1 MSLLSNTRQDPLT
14 INLVKQ
20 TRGLLALLPPDS
32 IYASQISLASPS
44 RDLLATISRLLAA
57 PSLTIT
63 ISYLFRPLL
72 TDLCARWLHVQEDL
86 EDRFVALCV
95 LIETHEELFPILS
108 TFLRWPCFSQGPLG
122 FVEESSSIPALSATR
137 LHRLLLAYYRLLR
150 ANRLLPTDLLWPTS
164 SLSALFI
171 TPHPDTAV
179 RYLAI
184 RCYALH
190 TGMAEVER
198 AKLETRVLGESGG
211 VDCPLTYGQNI
222 DGSQIIID
230 GWLMPALELKR
241 VHGIRDSLSAGPDFY
256 SLEEGDVLQPLSEG
270 DLSPWVANIHGI
282 LMLKSSPIPP
292 SPSEVIAT
300 PSAVDSIRKLAILTS
315 LRFPTLVSSPPSSG
329 KSLFLSH
336 LASRLFP
343 EVRDQ
348 IVTVHL
354 ADTSLDPRSLLGS
367 YVSSPTHLGT
377 FEWKDGVV
385 VRAMKEGKW
394 LVFEDIDR
402 GSMEVLE
409 LIKPLA
415 QSIGPGIWI
424 GGRASID
431 VPNKGKVRASER
443 FALFATRS
451 VLPFAYGKTPTPT
464 FYGAHK
470 FHEVVVNAPSPE
482 EVKLII
488 GSRFPKFGGQLA
500 QAIIR
505 IWLDVQRLGVT
516 ASSRPVSLREL
527 EKFCRRVEALL
538 PSSHR
543 SMDMEVQNLDVVSLT
558 SLFPNPTFREETFLE
573 ARDVFFGAGTLTAP
587 AQAHSDRIAALI
599 ADHLGLDVERRQWVL
614 NGRVPSLDEEKD
626 VNGDIVSVHVG
637 RVRLLAQPS
646 KSIFLTVPT
655 RPFAMHKPAVCL
667 LSRIATTISL
677 CEPVL
682 LTGETGTGKT
692 SAITHLASLLH
703 RPLVSLNLSHQ
714 TESSDLLGGF
724 KPIDARVPASELHA
738 RFLELFGNTFSRKKN
753 AKFEESVRKA
763 VQEGKWKRAV
773 VLWRESVRLANERI
787 RSKLNEETLEPAP
800 ASVEIE
806 GPRKRRKLNQTSLQ
820 QSGGAWDK
828 FQRDV
833 DEFDMQH
840 AQGQGKFTF
849 DFVEGPLVKALRSGD
864 WILLDEINLASSETL
879 ECITGLLSGPT
890 ASITLT
896 EKGTLESV
904 PRHPDFRLFACMN
917 PATDVGKKDLP
928 PNIRA
933 RFTEIDVPPP
943 DADRETLL
951 SIIHQYIG
959 HCAVGDKAA
968 IMNVAEF
975 YAAVKHLTEDRQLAD
990 GSNHRPHYSMRTLV
1004 RALTFTS
1011 DIAPMYGLRRAL
1023 WEGCLMA
1030 FTMVLDGTSADI
1042 VTGLAHKHVLSGV
1055 RNPKSLLTREPSLPA
1070 SRSADEFVKFGP
1082 FYLEK
1087 GPLPGDPMEDY
1098 IMTPSVEKKLIDL
1111 ARIVLTRRFPV
1122 LIEGPTSSGK
1132 TSAVEHLARRTG
1144 HQFIRINN
1152 HEHTDIQEYIGSY
1165 VSDPVTGKLVFK
1177 DGLLVHALRHGHW
1190 IVLDELNLAPTDV
1203 LEALNRLLD
1212 ENREL
1217 VIPETQEVIRPH
1229 SHFLLFATQNPP
1241 GLYAGRKVLSR
1252 AFRNRFLEVHFQ
1264 DVPQAELESILCQR
1278 CRIAPSYGQRI
1289 VSVFREL
1296 QKRRQTGRVFESK
1309 QGFATLRDLF
1319 RWAGRDAVGY
1329 QELAENGYMLLAERA
1344 RREEDKLVVKEVI
1357 ETVMKVRIDE
1367 KALYDLH
1374 GPEAEAYIGCPIPS
1388 PRYIV
1393 WTHAMRRLFVLVAR
1407 ALRFNEPVLLV
1418 GETGSGKTSVC
1429 QLYAEVLSKHLH
1441 TLSCHQNTETA
1452 DLIGGLRPVRDRGS
1466 AASGI
1471 HRDAMSLL
1479 ADAGVVN
1486 VPTDAQGLLTQI
1498 SMLLRTNL
1506 DSSLEASLREL
1517 QKSLLRSESLFEW
1530 HDGPLIRSMWGGD
1543 VFLLDEISLADDSV
1557 LERLNSVLEPDR
1569 TIVLAERGGID
1580 REYPAVHAAESFKL
1594 LATMNPGGDY
1604 GKKEL
1609 SPALRNRFT
1618 EIWVPQVDDPSDL
1631 KMIVESSWTHDALK
1645 AFTTPLLQFTDWLRG
1660 RVGDRSVCTLRDMLA
1675 WVAFSNVAFTP
1686 EKDEMM
1692 QASEVFHHAARMT
1705 FLDGLGSLPQ
1715 TATYSPPVLQQ
1726 IKDEAIRRLHDL
1738 VPFTESEASSRAYD
1752 PSSFAQLGP
1761 FAIPKGPENVVMH
1774 GFNLQAPTARENAM
1788 RVVRACQLHKPVLLE
1803 GSPGVG
1809 KTSLITALAKIAG
1822 YHLCRI
1828 NLSDQTD
1835 LIDLFGTDLPVENG
1849 APGEFAWKDA
1859 EFLRAMQQGRWVLL
1873 DEMNLA
1879 PQAVLEGLNA
1889 ILDHR
1894 GSVYIPEL
1902 GRSFTRHPSFRVFA
1916 AQNPLHQGG
1925 GRKGLPKSFLDRFTK
1940 VYVEEL
1946 TPDDMLIACR
1956 EQFSDCEDNVLRAMI
1971 TFNTRLNHEVVHKRS
1986 FGREGS
1992 PWEFNLRD
2000 VIRWGGLLR
2009 ASTISNHPQHFLR
2022 VVYLS
2027 RFRNLQDRAHAQ
2039 AIFNEVFSTSD
2050 LPTAHVPY
2058 PVISSS
2064 HLQIGHYSSTRANAT
2079 LPHKPSDILQIHL
2092 TAIEAIG
2099 ACISRSWLV
2108 VVTGH
2113 RVSGKTN
2120 LLRTIADLS
2129 GHYLDEVHISSA
2141 TDTSDIL
2148 GGFEQVDH
2156 LARVATIAEEAI
2168 QLSETFSRSIFGVAS
2183 RYQYRYVL
2191 QRQLNSALR
2200 TPTSVLEAVSGLLAE
2215 LSIVDTGDPSLDACQ
2230 QDLQSRVRELSEV
2243 ESTKGRFEWVDGPL
2257 IRAMKHGHWLVL
2269 DGANMCNP
2277 SVLDRL
2283 NSLCEPNGVLVLSE
2297 RGFVDGEV
2305 QTLKPH
2311 PNFRLFMTV
2320 DPQYG
2325 ELSRAMRNRSLE
2337 VSLLTSFAEEDRCR
2351 VLGYCRLPSGS
2362 TTDTFSHVAHEEARR
2377 GILSTG
2383 PLCSPRSW
2391 PSIAIGHDS
2400 LSSSLAVYA
2409 PIFEVS
2415 DPATLPSLVHFAIR
2429 ALPPSLLRIMK
2440 RYLEV
2445 SSPDGLLHSILANT
2459 SFPDNFRVLGQRL
2472 REVSRNVGG
2481 LLDDVLPMDDFMLC
2495 PPCSQCTERAEY
2507 HSNHAL
2513 KLQILDFFA
2522 ALLLEK
2528 NDNASM
2534 GQSSIFLSGPQNKLS
2549 HTMGGA
2555 FESVLAEVQ
2564 TAAQKLFEQLLSGT
2578 SGFDRDFD
2586 TSAKLLRLS
2595 GQLRQVLAH
2604 KNFDHSY
2611 AQVLSKLISTT
2622 LENHSPTYDRLASA
2636 STILEK
2642 AISPSSGLGLVEM
2655 WSHLRTVRFFEIAPM
2670 EIRLLACAPVR
2681 ALGAVSRREQLKILA
2696 LATLPIH
2703 LEPDEAT
2710 QLAHISSQAKG
2721 RIRDV
2726 SGTNLALQ
2734 RTCDPSSLLLE
2745 LQALSD
2751 LQAQKPGATVHML
2764 ERLIETALQEP
2775 NEDLGRFASYQ
2786 HLIWGYDVGR
2796 EIAPAVIATVHTQW
2810 LEALWNQKSEQADI
2824 LKGPGIIFRPT
2835 HLLISLAKSQLARVP
2850 LLSLEEHRAS
2860 VQRHLGMTVLQSFG
2874 NTSRLQQLST
2884 LFNQS
2889 VVLIVSCFATTFDE
2903 CSLRHMHAALLGGSL
2918 DTSRTLLDLLGRTT
2932 YEPLQK
2938 ATQHLTRA
2946 LQCQMDGR
2954 SPLPTAVAHVGQ
2966 CWIALSRVIIDLFVP
2981 DVPVDPAAII
2991 RREADYFQER
3001 SRFLTRQIALHTQL
3015 ELRTAANKTN
3025 DVISYLE
3032 ARIEDS
3038 SKMQHAPANI
3048 PVRDSLARLQTFWSE
3063 VSQFMSQVVHYSK
3076 IDDLTRLLES
3086 QDAPAFNREVV
3097 VQESIAGFCQRMECL
3112 YSDFDDLTCILRLA
3126 FAGLRLGLHLIRCAA
3141 EQSSSPN
3148 DATEL
3153 VTSLVAFPSTRSA
3166 CLLQSQSAPGTNIS
3180 AAELTILK
3188 VAAAA
3193 HYGRPSG
3200 YSSSSSTVWTAY
3212 AQIYRLW
3219 SIDRARDDQK
3229 VQDLSSLYRRNTTM
3243 HDASTEAEAEER
3255 EFLQL
3260 FPTFEDALHLPEV
3273 VHGQVHSKPVHQVTP
3288 DRQRQL
3294 LTLHLELMSGVEN
3307 GATPGHIADF
3317 DALRRTALRSYIGPH
3332 VLSLP
3337 DSVDKEALHEQF
3349 SILHAHLAVIRG
3361 GPMAYP
3367 NSSNFYL
3374 DANVPEAT
3382 KALNVIQSLRAQLIT
3397 ILEDW
3402 PDQVVLQHLINRC
3415 DVILT
3420 FDFASPVAKFLSAS
3434 EQLLVQTEDW
3444 ELCANRDNSIK
3455 AHQHALTNLV
3465 VEWRRLELSCWKG
3478 LLEFQNQSFVGGV
3491 AEFWFRL
3498 YEVLIQGPL
3507 SAVHEVSDGGTGGL
3521 HGYLKQLPSLLD
3533 EFMQSSSLGQFQAR
3547 LDLLQSFGVFIRHVV
3562 PQESGIQKEAL
3573 RRVGHIVHS
3582 SWRYFRIFTPQ
3593 LSASLADQRCALEKE
3608 VQAFIKLA
3616 SWKDINVQALKQ
3628 SAQKTHHQLYKII
3641 RKFRDVLR
3649 QPVTNKMNPLFA
3661 GDAEGRH
3668 QTEQFV
3674 FNATP
3679 SLPSI
3684 AFPNAGPAGGAS
3696 VPAHLE
3702 NLSQTFDRF
3711 NGFIDNRV
3719 RHFLM
3724 KFTAQDVEQL
3734 STDIILTARDL
3745 ENQAVPSDLIKEKRE
3760 KHKKNLARRKRKAW
3774 SDLLKELKRGGLAYN
3789 IKPEVLNRLRD
3800 ERWIREQPLLP
3811 ANDGIVSTER
3821 GEHYF
3826 DRLRGCL
3833 PALRNVLS
3841 DHHSDLGTRD
3851 LGRGITLVESGYS
3864 LALEGRSFLSQALS
3878 DYTTLRRQGD
3888 RLHVLSDN
3896 SEAVRIASCHKIEP
3910 FHNAL
3915 SHAARALEELAGGM
3929 RLFSEIETSIST
3941 VPSLIERCRTLG
3953 TSTCTWQGRV
3963 STVLQ
3968 ASQVAMPSILL
3979 REEYNVIVEA
3989 ARFLSDLPDQLQ
4001 EMASICPQLSYIIQ
4015 PTEQWIREQGSFT
4028 FLETT
4033 EPSFEGATSGSEDTI
4048 IDMLLITVQSM
4059 LKHCSEP
4066 GQLLDPGSE
4075 SDQPEDNYIRL
4086 GAQTTS
4092 IFTALLDLSTLERQ
4106 LTSSTIQLSSLSHAS
4121 RQQALR
4127 RVLPF
4132 VSCFLSFARELLESL
4147 AGWTCA
4153 LFKLDYVMCS
4163 VVHTLGTRGFCIP
4176 PETEEGEGD
4185 EQRNAKEL
4193 GGTGL
4198 GEGTGN
4204 ENVSKEIEDESQV
4217 EGLQGDEG
4225 DEGEGM
4231 QREKGKDEENTI
4243 EMSEDFAGEM
4253 EDVSDDEEGDEEEED
4268 PDAEGP
4274 DEQLGKLDK
4283 LDPAAVDEKLWGDEG
4298 ADNEGDG
4305 KGEDELRQERSQ
4317 ENQQESD
4324 VVAKQGNGKEQRQQ
4338 MNPED
4343 KESGKEGDRDEGDD
4357 TEEGVQDD
4365 VDGGDDHSPEDVEP
4379 PNASGAPMDEYIPD
4393 ANTLDFP
4400 DDVHLDQDQGKT
4412 EDPKDDLD
4420 IDEETTNE
4428 EQGPDDQMD
4437 EDEQRPGDRA
4447 SKDDS
4452 TSDEPQIT
4460 EQQPPQATNDVDTD
4474 KMDEIKEG
4482 AQEEEGDKSAVAQ
4495 PDLTS
4500 GDGDAG
4506 MAENEPQPQDST
4518 HGQESSASTQP
4529 KQGIGKET
4537 SQEPETSEQRSH
4549 DAADQQLQ
4557 SENVSAF
4564 QSQSQYPGSTSE
4576 GTQRGPAYAQQSP
4589 PAQIPNPLRN
4599 LGDALKEVQQRFDE
4613 IFGPVEQSQP
4623 LLVPNRD
4630 DAEQIEYAHDDGAPE
4645 SEEMQA
4651 LGPAGDEQVAKLR
4664 ELKLVDKDADVG
4676 AMNID
4681 DLDLSDGKQD
4691 FKEAKDVAMERLEA
4705 EKTVERS
4712 APDAEGAIV
4721 HTQRDVGMMRAQS
4734 PGLPDSSMPKASEDD
4749 EPDAEPKTPPSEIVL
4764 AALETHASNPTPA
4777 SASHLWSLYTTLTS
4791 SLSLALCESLRLIL
4805 APTLATRLRGDFRS
4819 GKRLNM
4825 RRVVGW
4831 VASEYTKDRIWMR
4844 RVKPSGR
4851 EYQVLLA
4858 VDDSASMRNGGGSS
4872 FSNGSAVH
4880 LAYQTVVLVVQALGK
4895 LEVGEVGVA
4904 RFGDGWELIR
4914 GFGSDATGS
4923 KDWGT
4928 SPTEG
4933 GRVINSFTFSQSRT
4947 DVAAF
4952 LEGSLSMLEAAREKS
4967 SGRSSKELW
4976 QLEIIISDGI
4986 CQDHER
4992 LRRTLRKARGMRV
5005 LVVFIVIDALNNT
5018 SASSSAAAA
5027 TVTQSTPLSAQAP
5040 SQAQSSI
5047 LTLSQVSYRAS
5058 PTTGLM
5064 ELTMERYL
5072 DSFPFEYYVVLR
5084 DVEALPRVLADTLRE
5099 FFERVNEE

>member
-1 MSLLSNTRQDPLT
+1 MSLLPSTRQDPLT
-14 INLVKQ
+14 INLAKQ
-20 TRGLLALLPPDS
+20 TRTLLALLPPDS
-32 IYASQISLASPS
+32 IYASQISLASS
-44 RDLLATISRLLAA
+44 ARDLLATLSRLLAT

-72 TDLCARWLHVQEDL
+72 IDLCARWLHSQEDL

-95 LIETHEELFPILS
+95 LIENHEELFSILS
-108 TFLRWPCFSQGPLG
+108 AFLRRPCFSQGPLA
-122 FVEESSSIPALSATR
+122 FVEESLSIPALDATR
-137 LHRLLLAYYRLLR
+137 LHCLLLAYYRLLR

-164 SLSALFI
+164 PLSALFV
-171 TPHPDTAV
+171 TSHPDTAV

-198 AKLETRVLGESGG
+198 TKLETRVLGESGG
-211 VDCPLTYGQNI
+211 ADCLLTYGQNI
-222 DGSQIIID
+222 DGSQVIID

-241 VHGIRDSLSAGPDFY
+241 VHDVRDCLAAGPDFY
-256 SLEEGDVLQPLSEG
+256 SLEEGDVLQPLSEW

-282 LMLKSSPIPP
+282 VMLKSSPVP
-292 SPSEVIAT
+292 SPPSEVIAT

-315 LRFPTLVSSPPSSG
+315 LRFPTLVSSPSSSG

-336 LASRLFP
+336 LASCLFP
-343 EVRDQ
+343 EVKDQ

-367 YVSSPTHLGT
+367 YVSSPTQLGT

-402 GSMEVLE
+402 GSMEVLG
-409 LIKPLA
+409 LIKPLVE
-415 QSIGPGIWI
+415 SIGPGNWI

-431 VPNKGKVRASER
+431 VPNKGKVRAAER

-451 VLPFAYGKTPTPT
+451 VSPFAYGKIPSPT
-464 FYGAHK
+464 FYGAHR
-470 FHEVVVNAPSPE
+470 FHEVLVDAPSPE
-482 EVKLII
+482 EVRLII
-488 GSRFPKFGGQLA
+488 GSRFPRLGGQLA
-500 QAIIR
+500 HAIIQ
-505 IWLDVQRLGVT
+505 IWLDVQKLGVT
-516 ASSRPVSLREL
+516 ASSRPVGLREL

-538 PSSHR
+538 PSHR
-543 SMDMEVQNLDVVSLT
+543 PMDMEVQNQDVSLT
-558 SLFPNPTFREETFLE
+558 SLFPNSTFREEIFLE
-573 ARDVFFGAGTLTAP
+573 ARDVFFGAGALTAP

-614 NGRVPSLDEEKD
+614 NGRVPSWDEEKD
-626 VNGDIVSVHVG
+626 VNGEIVSVHVG
-637 RVRLLAQPS
+637 RVRILARPS
-646 KSIFLTVPT
+646 KSIFLNVPT

-667 LSRIATTISL
+667 LSRIATAISL

-692 SAITHLASLLH
+692 SAITRLASLLH

-724 KPIDARVPASELHA
+724 KPVDARVPASELHA
-738 RFLELFGNTFSRKKN
+738 RFLELFGNTFSWRKN

-763 VQEGKWKRAV
+763 VQEGKWKRAAA
-773 VLWRESVRLANERI
+773 LWKESVRLAKERI
-787 RSKLNEETLEPAP
+787 ESKLNEETLEPAP
-800 ASVEIE
+800 ASVEVE
-806 GPRKRRKLNQTSLQ
+806 GPRKRRKLNQLSLQ
-820 QSGGAWDK
+820 QSEEAWDK

-840 AQGQGKFTF
+840 AQGQGKFAF

-896 EKGTLESV
+896 EKGTLEAV

-959 HCAVGDKAA
+959 HCAIGDKAA

-990 GSNHRPHYSMRTLV
+990 GSNHRPHYSMRTLA
-1004 RALTFTS
+1004 RALTFAA

-1030 FTMVLDGTSADI
+1030 FTMVLDGTSANV

-1055 RNPKSLLTREPSLPA
+1055 RNPKSLLTREPSFPA

-1165 VSDPVTGKLVFK
+1165 VSDPVTGKLLFK

-1212 ENREL
+1212 DNREL
-1217 VIPETQEVIRPH
+1217 VIPETQEVVRPH
-1229 SHFLLFATQNPP
+1229 PHFLLFATQNPP

-1344 RREEDKLVVKEVI
+1344 RRDEDKLVVKEVI

-1367 KALYDLH
+1367 RALYNLH
-1374 GPEAEAYIGCPIPS
+1374 GPEVEAYLGCPKPS
-1388 PRYIV
+1388 SHHVV

-1407 ALRFNEPVLLV
+1407 AVRFNEPVLLV

-1452 DLIGGLRPVRDRGS
+1452 DLIGGLRPVRNRGS

-1486 VPTDAQGLLTQI
+1486 VPADAQGLLTLI
-1498 SMLLRTNL
+1498 ATLLKTNL
-1506 DSSLEASLREL
+1506 DSSLEGSLREL

-1530 HDGPLIRSMWGGD
+1530 HDGPLIRAMWGGD

-1580 REYPAVHAAESFKL
+1580 GGYPAVRAAESFKL

-1645 AFTTPLLQFTDWLRG
+1645 AFTTPLLQFTDWLRE

-1675 WVAFSNVAFTP
+1675 WVAFSNAAFTP
-1686 EKDEMM
+1686 DRDEMM
-1692 QASEVFHHAARMT
+1692 QPNEVFHHAAHMT

-1726 IKDEAIRRLHDL
+1726 IKDEAIRKLYDL
-1738 VPFTESEASSRAYD
+1738 VPFTESEASSHAYD
-1752 PSSFAQLGP
+1752 PSLFAQLGP
-1761 FAIPKGPENVVMH
+1761 FAFPKGPENVVMH

-1859 EFLRAMQQGRWVLL
+1859 EFLRAMQQGHWVLL

-1956 EQFSDCEDNVLRAMI
+1956 EQFRECEDNVLRAMI
-1971 TFNTRLNHEVVHKRS
+1971 TFNTRLNQEVVHRRS

-2000 VIRWGGLLR
+2000 IIRWGELLR
-2009 ASTISNHPQHFLR
+2009 ASTISNHPRHFLR
-2022 VVYLS
+2022 IVYLS

-2050 LPTAHVPY
+2050 LPTARVPY

-2064 HLQIGHYSSTRANAT
+2064 HIQIGHYNTTRDNVT

-2113 RVSGKTN
+2113 RGSGKTN

-2168 QLSETFSRSIFGVAS
+2168 QLSETFSRSIFSVAS

-2191 QRQLNSALR
+2191 QHQLDSALR

-2215 LSIVDTGDPSLDACQ
+2215 LSTIDTGDSSLDTRR
-2230 QDLQSRVRELSEV
+2230 QDLQSRVRKLSEV

-2283 NSLCEPNGVLVLSE
+2283 NSLCEPNGALVLSE

-2305 QTLKPH
+2305 QILKPH

-2337 VSLLTSFAEEDRCR
+2337 VSLLNSFTEEDRCR

-2362 TTDTFSHVAHEEARR
+2362 TTDTFSHAAHEETRR
-2377 GILSTG
+2377 GILPTG
-2383 PLCSPRSW
+2383 PLCSSRSW
-2391 PSIAIGHDS
+2391 PSIAVGHDS

-2409 PIFEVS
+2409 PIFEAS
-2415 DPATLPSLVHFAIR
+2415 GPAMLPALVHFAIR

-2440 RYLEV
+2440 RYLKV
-2445 SSPDGLLHSILANT
+2445 SSPDGFLHSVLANT
-2459 SFPDNFRVLGQRL
+2459 SFMDNFRALGQRL
-2472 REVSRNVGG
+2472 KEVSRNVGG
-2481 LLDDVLPMDDFMLC
+2481 LLDDVLVSAHTTGGTSNRLSTIIG
-2495 PPCSQCTERAEY
+2495 SQ
-2507 HSNHAL
+2507 S
-2513 KLQILDFFA
+2513 
-2522 ALLLEK
+2522 
-2528 NDNASM
+2528 
-2534 GQSSIFLSGPQNKLS
+2534 KLS
-2549 HTMGGA
+2549 HAVVEA
-2555 FESVLAEVQ
+2555 FESVLVEVQ
-2564 TAAQKLFEQLLSGT
+2564 AAAQKLFEQLLSGT
-2578 SGFDRDFD
+2578 SSFYTDFN
-2586 TSAKLLRLS
+2586 TSATLLRLS

-2611 AQVLSKLISTT
+2611 AQVLSKLISKT
-2622 LENHSPTYDRLASA
+2622 LENHSPMHDRLASA
-2636 STILEK
+2636 STTLEK

-2655 WSHLRTVRFFEIAPM
+2655 WSHLRPVRPTEITPM
-2670 EIRLLACAPVR
+2670 EIRLLACAPIQSE
-2681 ALGAVSRREQLKILA
+2681 AATYLVSRREQLKILA

-2703 LEPDEAT
+2703 LEPHEAT
-2710 QLAHISSQAKG
+2710 QLVHISSQAK
-2721 RIRDV
+2721 DV
-2726 SGTNLALQ
+2726 S
-2734 RTCDPSSLLLE
+2734 
-2745 LQALSD
+2745 
-2751 LQAQKPGATVHML
+2751 KPRHM
-2764 ERLIETALQEP
+2764 
-2775 NEDLGRFASYQ
+2775 
-2786 HLIWGYDVGR
+2786 
-2796 EIAPAVIATVHTQW
+2796 
-2810 LEALWNQKSEQADI
+2810 
-2824 LKGPGIIFRPT
+2824 
-2835 HLLISLAKSQLARVP
+2835 
-2850 LLSLEEHRAS
+2850 
-2860 VQRHLGMTVLQSFG
+2860 
-2874 NTSRLQQLST
+2874 LST
-2884 LFNQS
+2884 LPSIFYSESAMLRGQT
-2889 VVLIVSCFATTFDE
+2889 LRFKGIVASCFATSFDE
-2903 CSLRHMHAALLGGSL
+2903 GSLRHMRAALLGESL
-2918 DTSRTLLDLLGRTT
+2918 NASRTLLDLLGRTT
-2932 YEPLQK
+2932 YGPLRK
-2938 ATQHLTRA
+2938 AIQHLTPA
-2946 LQCQMDGR
+2946 LQCHMDGR
-2954 SPLPTAVAHVGQ
+2954 SPLPAAVAHVGR
-2966 CWIALSRVIIDLFVP
+2966 CWIALSRVILDLFVP
-2981 DVPVDPAAII
+2981 DIPVDPAAII
-2991 RREADYFQER
+2991 RREADYSQEQ
-3001 SRFLTRQIALHTQL
+3001 SRFLMQQIALHTQL

-3038 SKMQHAPANI
+3038 SKTQHASASIPA
-3048 PVRDSLARLQTFWSE
+3048 RDSLARLQTFWSE
-3063 VSQFMSQVVHYSK
+3063 VSQFMSQVIHHSK
-3076 IDDLTRLLES
+3076 IDDLARLLES
-3086 QDAPAFNREVV
+3086 QDASAFNREVV
-3097 VQESIAGFCQRMECL
+3097 IQESISGFCQRMESL

-3126 FAGLRLGLHLIRCAA
+3126 FAGLRLGLHLIRCAS
-3141 EQSSSPN
+3141 EQSSSQN

-3166 CLLQSQSAPGTNIS
+3166 WLLQSQSAPGANIP

-3200 YSSSSSTVWTAY
+3200 LSSSLSTIWTAY

-3229 VQDLSSLYRRNTTM
+3229 AHDLSSLYRRSTTT

-3255 EFLQL
+3255 EFLEL
-3260 FPTFEDALHLPEV
+3260 FPTFEDALHPLEV

-3294 LTLHLELMSGVEN
+3294 LALHLDLMGGVGN
-3307 GATPGHIADF
+3307 GTTPSHIADF
-3317 DALRRTALRSYIGPH
+3317 DALRRTVLRSYIGTH

-3337 DSVDKEALHEQF
+3337 DSVDKEALHQQL
-3349 SILHAHLAVIRG
+3349 SILHAHLAVICGRS
-3361 GPMAYP
+3361 MVYP
-3367 NSSNFYL
+3367 NSSNFYS
-3374 DANVPEAT
+3374 DANIPEAT
-3382 KALNVIQSLRAQLIT
+3382 KALNVIQSFRARLVT

-3402 PDQVVLQHLINRC
+3402 PDQMVLQHLMDRC
-3415 DVILT
+3415 DVILA

-3444 ELCANRDNSIK
+3444 ELYANRDNSIK
-3455 AHQHALTNLV
+3455 VHQHALTTLI

-3478 LLEFQNQSFVGGV
+3478 LLEFQSQSFIDGV

-3498 YEVLIQGPL
+3498 YEVLVQGPL
-3507 SAVHEVSDGGTGGL
+3507 SAVDEVSEGDTGL

-3533 EFMQSSSLGQFQAR
+3533 EFMQSSSLGQFQVR
-3547 LDLLQSFGVFIRHVV
+3547 LNLLQSFEVFIHHIV
-3562 PQESGIQKEAL
+3562 PQESGLQKEAL

-3582 SWRYFRIFTPQ
+3582 SWRYFHIFAPQ
-3593 LSASLADQRCALEKE
+3593 LSASLSNQRRALEKE
-3608 VQAFIKLA
+3608 VEAFIKLA

-3649 QPVTNKMNPLFA
+3649 QPVMDKMNPLFA
-3661 GDAEGRH
+3661 GDADGRC

-3674 FNATP
+3674 FGATP

-3684 AFPNAGPAGGAS
+3684 ALMNMGPVGGAS

-3702 NLSQTFDRF
+3702 NLGQTFDKF
-3711 NGFIDNRV
+3711 HGFIDNRV

-3745 ENQAVPSDLIKEKRE
+3745 ENQAIPSDLPKEKRE
-3760 KHKKNLARRKRKAW
+3760 KHKKNLALRKRKAW
-3774 SDLLKELKRGGLAYN
+3774 SDLLKELKRGGLAYS
-3789 IKPEVLNRLRD
+3789 IKPEVLNQLRD
-3800 ERWIREQPLLP
+3800 ECWVREQPP
-3811 ANDGIVSTER
+3811 MPENDAIVSTER

-3841 DHHSDLGTRD
+3841 NHHSDLGTRD
-3851 LGRGITLVESGYS
+3851 LGRGITVVESGYS
-3864 LALEGRSFLSQALS
+3864 LALEGRLLLSHALS

-3896 SEAVRIASCHKIEP
+3896 SETVRIASGHTIEP

-3929 RLFSEIETSIST
+3929 RLFSEIETSASAI
-3941 VPSLIERCRTLG
+3941 PSLTERCQSLG
-3953 TSTCTWQGRV
+3953 TSALAV
-3963 STVLQ
+3963 VLK
-3968 ASQVAMPSILL
+3968 SSL
-3979 REEYNVIVEA
+3979 EEHKIIMEA
-3989 ARFLSDLPDQLQ
+3989 AGFLSDLPEQLQ
-4001 EMASICPQLSYIIQ
+4001 EMSSICPQLSYIIQ

-4033 EPSFEGATSGSEDTI
+4033 ESSFEDATSGSADTI
-4048 IDMLLITVQSM
+4048 IDTLLITVQSM

-4066 GQLLDPGSE
+4066 DQLSDPGPK
-4075 SDQPEDNYIRL
+4075 SDEPEDNYIRL
-4086 GAQTTS
+4086 GARTTS
-4092 IFTALLDLSTLERQ
+4092 TFTALLDLSTLERQ
-4106 LTSSTIQLSSLSHAS
+4106 LSSSTAQLSSLTHAS
-4121 RQQALR
+4121 CQQALR

-4147 AGWTCA
+4147 AGWTSA

-4176 PETEEGEGD
+4176 PETEEGEGAGD
-4185 EQRNAKEL
+4185 EQGNAKEL

-4225 DEGEGM
+4225 DEGDGM

-4243 EMSEDFAGEM
+4243 EMSEDFGGEM
-4253 EDVSDDEEGDEEEED
+4253 EDVPEGDEEGDEEEE

-4274 DEQLGKLDK
+4274 DEQLGGLDK
-4283 LDPAAVDEKLWGDEG
+4283 SDPAAVDEKLWGDEA
-4298 ADNEGDG
+4298 ADDEGDG

-4317 ENQQESD
+4317 ENQQKESD
-4324 VVAKQGNGKEQRQQ
+4324 VVAKQGNGKEQTQK
-4338 MNPED
+4338 MDKED
-4343 KESGKEGDRDEGDD
+4343 KESGKEGDRDEGDE
-4357 TEEGVQDD
+4357 TEEGVGED
-4365 VDGGDDHSPEDVEP
+4365 VEEGNDHSPEEEVEP

-4393 ANTLDFP
+4393 ANTLDLP

-4412 EDPKDDLD
+4412 EDPEDDLN
-4420 IDEETTNE
+4420 IDEEMTNE
-4428 EQGPDDQMD
+4428 EQGPDDKMD
-4437 EDEQRPGDRA
+4437 EDEDEDEQKPGDRA
-4447 SKDDS
+4447 SKDDP
-4452 TSDEPQIT
+4452 TSDELQSP
-4460 EQQPPQATNDVDTD
+4460 EQQPPHATDDVDTD
-4474 KMDEIKEG
+4474 KMDESKED

-4506 MAENEPQPQDST
+4506 MAENEPEPRDSA
-4518 HGQESSASTQP
+4518 HGQESSALTQVQ
-4529 KQGIGKET
+4529 QGSGRET
-4537 SQEPETSEQRSH
+4537 SREPEPSEQRPH
-4549 DAADQQLQ
+4549 DAADQQPH
-4557 SENVSAF
+4557 SENASAS
-4564 QSQSQYPGSTSE
+4564 QSQPQYPGSTSE
-4576 GTQRGPAYAQQSP
+4576 GTQRGPAYAQQP
-4589 PAQIPNPLRN
+4589 PPVQSPNPLRN

-4613 IFGPVEQSQP
+4613 IFGPVDQSQP
-4623 LLVPNRD
+4623 LPVPNRD
-4630 DAEQIEYAHDDGAPE
+4630 DAEQVEYAHDNDVPE
-4645 SEEMQA
+4645 DEEMQA
-4651 LGPAGDEQVAKLR
+4651 LGPAGEEQVAKLR
-4664 ELKLVDKDADVG
+4664 ELKLVDDKDADAG
-4676 AMNID
+4676 AMDID
-4681 DLDLSDGKQD
+4681 DLDLPDGKQD
-4691 FKEAKDVAMERLEA
+4691 MKEAKDVAMEKLEA
-4705 EKTVERS
+4705 EKTAEHS

-4721 HTQRDVGMMRAQS
+4721 HTQRDGGTMRAQS
-4734 PGLPDSSMPKASEDD
+4734 PGLSDSSAPKASEDE
-4749 EPDAEPKTPPSEIVL
+4749 EPDAEPETPPSEIVL

-4858 VDDSASMRNGGGSS
+4858 VDDSASMRNGGGSNS
-4872 FSNGSAVH
+4872 SNGGAVH

-4933 GRVINSFTFSQSRT
+4933 GRVLNSFTFSQSRT

-4952 LEGSLSMLEAAREKS
+4952 LEGSLSVLEAAREKS
-4967 SGRSSKELW
+4967 SGASNKELW

-5018 SASSSAAAA
+5018 SGSSSTTATTATDSTSSSSA
-5027 TVTQSTPLSAQAP
+5027 QAS

-5099 FFERVNEE
+5099 FFGRVNEE